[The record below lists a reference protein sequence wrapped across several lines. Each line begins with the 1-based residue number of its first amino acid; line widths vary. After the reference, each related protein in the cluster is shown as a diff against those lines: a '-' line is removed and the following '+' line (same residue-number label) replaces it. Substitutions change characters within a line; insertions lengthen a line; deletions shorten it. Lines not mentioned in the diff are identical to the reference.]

1 MTDRPSASVPQASS
15 LAEIVSRAGKFAKG
29 IPPVDLW
36 EPAFCG
42 DIDMEIKRDGT
53 WFYLGSPIG
62 RPAMV
67 QLFSSV
73 LRKDDNGQTYL
84 VTPVEKLGIRV
95 EDAHFVA
102 VELEVAFE
110 GKFEQVLTVRTH
122 VGDVIEIGALHG
134 LRFEIEPEHGGL
146 KPYIH
151 VRGRLEALASRPVM
165 FQLTALGEDIEF
177 QGRMMFAI
185 RSGGVVFPI
194 IESSALAQL
203 AETA

>member
-1 MTDRPSASVPQASS
+1 MTDKPSASVPQTSS
-15 LAEIVSRAGKFAKG
+15 LAEMVLRAGKFAKG

-73 LRKDDNGQTYL
+73 LRKDDDGQTYL

-102 VELEVAFE
+102 VELEVASE

-122 VGDVIEIGALHG
+122 IGDVIEIGASHG